1 MVYKKDSKPL
11 KPRKHAMNTKRGR
24 NNVYDKTKK
33 KDTNLTDKVDTNNTQ
48 VKVRKLNNSTK

>member
-1 MVYKKDSKPL
+1 
-11 KPRKHAMNTKRGR
+11 MNTKRGR
-24 NNVYDKTKK
+24 NNVYDIIKK

>member
-1 MVYKKDSKPL
+1 
-11 KPRKHAMNTKRGR
+11 MNTKRGR
-24 NNVYDKTKK
+24 NNVYDKTKN